1 MIEVGSACVT
11 ESNAQQYC
19 RAFFREFQ
27 VKPIAPKGTGG
38 DAKILL
44 RCMPLGLSPAYM

>member
-1 MIEVGSACVT
+1 VNERGEVAGI
-11 ESNAQQYC
+11 NAVQQYS

-27 VKPIAPKGTGG
+27 MKPIAPKGTGG